1 MSLERVCG
9 QEGDGGRR
17 ERVGKAAGQE
27 EVLRGE
33 RKRRRR
39 GGGEPGHRASPG
51 EEELHMRNGVTACVF
66 LRDRKTLGKKC
77 ALSN

>member
-1 MSLERVCG
+1 MEVSLERVCG

-39 GGGEPGHRASPG
+39 GGEPGHRASLG

-66 LRDRKTLGKKC
+66 LRRRKRLWGRN
-77 ALSN
+77 AR